1 MNTHMAVKTD
11 YRVLKKDW
19 IIYKI
24 DLDNFEAKLWKE
36 VGGYTE
42 EEIDREINKFRKF
55 VNRNDHPTAFVKREA
70 PQQRNLI
77 IPVL

>member
-1 MNTHMAVKTD
+1 MAVKTD
-11 YRVLKKDW
+11 YRALKKDW
-19 IIYKI
+19 VIYKI

-55 VNRNDHPTAFVKREA
+55 VNKNDHPTVFVKREA
-70 PQQRNLI
+70 PQQRNLV